1 MIGNKIKGLLNIT
14 NKTTIELCEKLNILN
29 VVYYRKIKNNT
40 FKADELIK
48 IADLT
53 NTKLAF
59 INNDGKPIVI
69 LDNDDIKSDD

>member
-1 MIGNKIKGLLNIT
+1 MIGNKIKGLLNIA

-48 IADLT
+48 IAELT
-53 NTKLAF
+53 NTTLCFVDEK
-59 INNDGKPIVI
+59 GKI
-69 LDNDDIKSDD
+69 LISFDSDDLSN

>member
-48 IADLT
+48 IAELT
-53 NTKLAF
+53 NTTLCFVDEK
-59 INNDGKPIVI
+59 GKI
-69 LDNDDIKSDD
+69 LISFDSDDLSK

>member
-48 IADLT
+48 IAELT
-53 NTKLAF
+53 NTTLCFVDEK
-59 INNDGKPIVI
+59 GKI
-69 LDNDDIKSDD
+69 LISFDSDDLSN